1 MRDYFLIA
9 AIIIPSIVLGFLVS
23 FLTIFMS
30 DYFLS
35 VGIIIP
41 SIVLGFLVSLLT
53 LLRSFK
59 NLFKNLLFLM
69 CVICGIYISLLL
81 LNRELNIPFNYLIDL
96 ETTYVYSYFIWLLI
110 KYFQYGFFV
119 INLFPCWVGMEDF
132 KKTIE
137 NNISDKTSRGLYF
150 LERIFYMPMIWG
162 IGFIQCMVALIIG
175 TLYFITK
182 FLYKTICG
190 KF

>member
-1 MRDYFLIA
+1 MINNLLIYG
-9 AIIIPSIVLGFLVS
+9 IG
-23 FLTIFMS
+23 
-30 DYFLS
+30 FLS

-41 SIVLGFLVSLLT
+41 SIVLAFLVSLLT

-69 CVICGIYISLLL
+69 CVFCGIYISLRL
-81 LNRELNIPFNYLIDL
+81 LNGELNIPFKYCIYADGHIITDRA
-96 ETTYVYSYFIWLLI
+96 TTYVYSYFIWLLI

-119 INLFPCWVGMEDF
+119 INLFPCWLLDNKDLEN
-132 KKTIE
+132 TIE
-137 NNISDKTSRGLYF
+137 NNISDKVSRGLYF
-150 LERIFYMPMIWG
+150 LERIFYMPMIWF
-162 IGFIQCMVALIIG
+162 IGFICIMVGLIYV
-175 TLYFITK
+175 TLYFITKFTK

>member
-1 MRDYFLIA
+1 MRDYFLSV

-23 FLTIFMS
+23 LLTIFMS
-30 DYFLS
+30 DYFLN

-81 LNRELNIPFNYLIDL
+81 LNRELNIPFNYWIDL
-96 ETTYVYSYFIWLLI
+96 EMTYVYSYFIWLLI

-119 INLFPCWVGMEDF
+119 INLFPSWVDMEYF
-132 KKTIE
+132 EETIE

-150 LERIFYMPMIWG
+150 WERIFYMPMIWG
-162 IGFIQCMVALIIG
+162 IGFIQGMVCLIIV

-182 FLYKTICG
+182 FLYQTICG

>member
-1 MRDYFLIA
+1 MTNNL
-9 AIIIPSIVLGFLVS
+9 LVCG
-23 FLTIFMS
+23 I
-30 DYFLS
+30 DFLS

-69 CVICGIYISLLL
+69 CVICGIYISLRL
-81 LNRELNIPFNYLIDL
+81 LNGELNVPFKYCIDGDGDIITDGA
-96 ETTYVYSYFIWLLI
+96 TTYVYSYFIWLLI
-110 KYFQYGFFV
+110 KYFQYGFFA
-119 INLFPCWVGMEDF
+119 INLFPFWLDIKDF
-132 KKTIE
+132 EKTVE
-137 NNISDKTSRGLYF
+137 NNISDIPSRFLYF
-150 LERIFYMPMIWG
+150 WERIFYMPIIWFM
-162 IGFIQCMVALIIG
+162 GFINAIVYLIFVI
-175 TLYFITK
+175 LYSITK

>member
-1 MRDYFLIA
+1 MINNLLIYG
-9 AIIIPSIVLGFLVS
+9 IG
-23 FLTIFMS
+23 
-30 DYFLS
+30 FLS

-41 SIVLGFLVSLLT
+41 SIVLAFLVSLLT

-69 CVICGIYISLLL
+69 CVFCGIYISLRL
-81 LNRELNIPFNYLIDL
+81 LNGELNIPFKYCIYADGHIITDRA
-96 ETTYVYSYFIWLLI
+96 TTYVYSYFIWLLI

-119 INLFPCWVGMEDF
+119 INLCPCWADMEYVEE
-132 KKTIE
+132 TIE

-150 LERIFYMPMIWG
+150 WERIFYMPMIWG
-162 IGFIQCMVALIIG
+162 IGFIQGMVALIIV

>member
-1 MRDYFLIA
+1 MINTLLICG
-9 AIIIPSIVLGFLVS
+9 I
-23 FLTIFMS
+23 
-30 DYFLS
+30 DFLS

-41 SIVLGFLVSLLT
+41 SIVLAFLVSLLT

-69 CVICGIYISLLL
+69 CVFCGIYISLRL
-81 LNRELNIPFNYLIDL
+81 LNGELNIPFKYCIDADGDIITDRA
-96 ETTYVYSYFIWLLI
+96 TTYVYSYFIWLLI

-119 INLFPCWVGMEDF
+119 INLFPYWVDIKDLEN
-132 KKTIE
+132 TIE
-137 NNISDKTSRGLYF
+137 NNISDKVSRGLYF
-150 LERIFYMPMIWG
+150 WERIFYMPMIWF
-162 IGFIQCMVALIIG
+162 IGFICSMVCLISV
-175 TLYFITK
+175 TLHFITK

>member
-1 MRDYFLIA
+1 MI
-9 AIIIPSIVLGFLVS
+9 
-23 FLTIFMS
+23 

-81 LNRELNIPFNYLIDL
+81 LNRELNIPFNYWIDL
-96 ETTYVYSYFIWLLI
+96 EITYVYSYFIWLLI
-110 KYFQYGFFV
+110 KYFQYGLDA
-119 INLFPCWVGMEDF
+119 INLFPFWVDIKDF
-132 KKTIE
+132 ENTIE
-137 NNISDKTSRGLYF
+137 NNISDKVSRCLYF
-150 LERIFYMPMIWG
+150 WERIFYMPMIWF
-162 IGFIQCMVALIIG
+162 IGFIGGMVCLISV

>member
-1 MRDYFLIA
+1 MINNLLIYG
-9 AIIIPSIVLGFLVS
+9 I
-23 FLTIFMS
+23 
-30 DYFLS
+30 DFLS

-41 SIVLGFLVSLLT
+41 SIVLAFLVSLLT

-69 CVICGIYISLLL
+69 CVFCGIYISLRL
-81 LNRELNIPFNYLIDL
+81 LNGELNIPFKYCIDL
-96 ETTYVYSYFIWLLI
+96 EMTYVYSYFIWLLI

-119 INLFPCWVGMEDF
+119 INLFPCWVDMEDVEE
-132 KKTIE
+132 TIE
-137 NNISDKTSRGLYF
+137 NNISDKVSRCLYVW
-150 LERIFYMPMIWG
+150 ERIFYMPMIWG
-162 IGFIQCMVALIIG
+162 IGFIQAMVGLISV

>member
-1 MRDYFLIA
+1 MINNLLIYG
-9 AIIIPSIVLGFLVS
+9 I
-23 FLTIFMS
+23 
-30 DYFLS
+30 DFLS

-41 SIVLGFLVSLLT
+41 SIVLAFLVSLLT

-69 CVICGIYISLLL
+69 CVFCGIYISLRF
-81 LNRELNIPFNYLIDL
+81 LNCIDL
-96 ETTYVYSYFIWLLI
+96 EMTYVYSYFIWLLI

-119 INLFPCWVGMEDF
+119 INLFPCWTDMEDVEE
-132 KKTIE
+132 TIE

-150 LERIFYMPMIWG
+150 WERIFYMPMIWG
-162 IGFIQCMVALIIG
+162 IGFILCMVTLISV

-182 FLYKTICG
+182 FLYKTIC
-190 KF
+190 

>member
-1 MRDYFLIA
+1 MINNLLICGIDFLI
-9 AIIIPSIVLGFLVS
+9 
-23 FLTIFMS
+23 
-30 DYFLS
+30 DFLS

-41 SIVLGFLVSLLT
+41 SIVLAFLVSLLT

-81 LNRELNIPFNYLIDL
+81 LNRELNIPFNYQIDL
-96 ETTYVYSYFIWLLI
+96 EMTYVYSYFIWLLI
-110 KYFQYGFFV
+110 KYFQYGFFAE
-119 INLFPCWVGMEDF
+119 NLFPCWVDMEDLEN
-132 KKTIE
+132 TIE
-137 NNISDKTSRGLYF
+137 NNISDKVSRSLYS
-150 LERIFYMPMIWG
+150 LERIFYMPMIWF
-162 IGFIQCMVALIIG
+162 IGFICIMVGLIYV
-175 TLYFITK
+175 TLYFITKFTK